1 MKSLKEKKMH
11 ELKDFNEILNEELKN
26 EAFKKEYEFLEEEF
40 VLAKEIL
47 QLRKEQNLTQK
58 ELAKKMGTSQPAIA
72 RVESGNYKNI
82 SLSFLRKLAKV
93 LGAKPE
99 IHLKRIS

>member
-1 MKSLKEKKMH
+1 MH
-11 ELKDFNEILNEELKN
+11 ELTNFNDVLNKELKDP
-26 EAFKKEYEFLEEEF
+26 EFKKEYDSLEEEF
-40 VLAKEIL
+40 ILAKEIL

-58 ELAKKMGTSQPAIA
+58 ELAKKVGTSQPAIA

-99 IHLKRIS
+99 IHLKKIS